1 MFFEE
6 LNKFLYTSKSTA
18 YTLLR
23 ISGIFFSIA
32 SLGMLIYSYGFYH
45 DLEELKEL
53 FFILNLFFSTYV
65 VNYLIRLLYSFHRT
79 EFLNRTW
86 FEGLL
91 MMIIIFNMI
100 FLNFFEMK
108 PVHEAYQMLITNYF
122 FVLILYEFIKISTK
136 INKINLEPAT
146 TFIASFIILIGMG
159 TLLLM
164 LPASTVGTGSMPF
177 IDALFTST
185 SASCVTGLIVVD
197 TGTYF
202 TFKGHFIL
210 LCLIQMGGLG
220 IITFAT
226 FFSSFFAKGTG
237 IKHQSMMQ
245 NIFSSESL
253 LSAQGLFKQIIV
265 ITLLIEGIFAVAIFC
280 TWGNEVYFESLG
292 QKIFYSIFHSVS
304 AFCNAGFSL
313 FSDGLYAPEVRK
325 AYMLHLVI
333 AFTIIFGG
341 LGFPVI
347 EDIFSVKNLRDRLA
361 FPWKDWKLSSK
372 VAIYT
377 SAALILLGMTA
388 FFLLEK
394 NNSLQDMNFMERVI
408 TSFFQSVTTRT
419 AGYNTVDFTKL
430 TEPIII
436 VMIFLMFIGGSSA
449 STAGGIKTSTFYII
463 VVSAIASIRERLRV
477 EIGNRTIPNDL
488 IFKAYS
494 LFAFAVTFNFIA
506 VFLLTITEPAAG
518 FLNLAFEQISAFG
531 TVGLSTGVTAKLS
544 MAGKIII
551 IISMF
556 VGRVGL
562 LTLALTL
569 SRRVITTAYRYP
581 NAHIMVG

>member
-1 MFFEE
+1 MLLEN
-6 LNKFLYTSKSTA
+6 LNKFLYNSKSTV

-23 ISGIFFSIA
+23 ICGLFFSIA
-32 SLGMLIYSYGFYH
+32 SIGVLIYAYGFYH
-45 DLEELKEL
+45 DLEELEKCFL
-53 FFILNLFFSTYV
+53 ILNLLFSTYV
-65 VNYLIRLLYSFHRT
+65 INYLLRLLYSFHRK

-91 MMIIIFNMI
+91 MLLIIFNI
-100 FLNFFEMK
+100 TFLHFFEMK
-108 PVHEAYQMLITNYF
+108 PVNEAYQTLITNYF
-122 FVLILYEFIKISTK
+122 FVLILYEFIKISPR
-136 INKINLEPAT
+136 INKIKLQPTT
-146 TFIASFIILIGMG
+146 TFMVSFILLIGMG

-164 LPASTVGTGSMPF
+164 LPAATVGMGSMPL
-177 IDALFTST
+177 IDALFTAT
-185 SASCVTGLIVVD
+185 SASCVTGLIVED
-197 TGTYF
+197 TATYF
-202 TFKGHFIL
+202 TFKGHCVL

-220 IITFAT
+220 IVTFAT
-226 FFSSFFAKGTG
+226 FFSSFFNKGTG

-253 LSAQGLFKQIIV
+253 LSAQKLFKQIIV
-265 ITLLIEGIFAVAIFC
+265 ITLSIEIIFAVAIFF

-292 QKIFYSIFHSVS
+292 QKIFYSVFHSVS

-313 FSDGLYAPEVRK
+313 FTDGLYAPEVK
-325 AYMLHLVI
+325 TAYMLHLVI

-347 EDIFSVKNLRDRLA
+347 EDIFSLKNLRERLA
-361 FPWKDWKLSSK
+361 YPWKDWKLSSK

-377 SAALILLGMTA
+377 SVALIIFGMIA
-388 FFLLEK
+388 FFLLER
-394 NNSLQDMNFMERVI
+394 NNSLQGMNFMERCI

-436 VMIFLMFIGGSSA
+436 VMIFLMFIGASPA
-449 STAGGIKTSTFYII
+449 STGGGIKTTTFYLI
-463 VVSAIASIRERLRV
+463 VVSAIATIRQRLRV
-477 EIGNRTIPNDL
+477 EIEHRTIPNDL
-488 IFKAYS
+488 LFKAYS

-506 VFLLTITEPAAG
+506 IFFLTITEEGAG
-518 FLNLAFEQISAFG
+518 FLNLVFEQISAFG

-544 MAGKIII
+544 VAGKIII
-551 IISMF
+551 IVSMF

-569 SRRVITTAYRYP
+569 SRRVVTTSYRYP
-581 NAHIMVG
+581 NAHIMIG

>member
-1 MFFEE
+1 MSFEN
-6 LNKFLYTSKSTA
+6 LNKLLYTSKSAA

-23 ISGIFFSIA
+23 IFSISFSIA
-32 SLGMLIYSYGFYH
+32 SVAVLIYAYGFYH
-45 DLEELKEL
+45 ELEELKDL
-53 FFILNLFFSTYV
+53 FFILNFLFGTYV
-65 VNYLIRLLYSFHRT
+65 INYLVRLLYSFHRI
-79 EFLNRTW
+79 EFLNRNW
-86 FEGLL
+86 FEGVL
-91 MMIIIFNMI
+91 MVIIIFNMV
-100 FLNFFEMK
+100 FLHFFEIR

-122 FVLILYEFIKISTK
+122 FVLIVFEFIKISTK
-136 INKINLEPAT
+136 INKIRLEPAT
-146 TFIASFIILIGMG
+146 TFIASFVILIGMG

-245 NIFSSESL
+245 NLFSSESL

-265 ITLLIEGIFAVAIFC
+265 ITLLIEGIFAVAIYF
-280 TWGNEVYFESLG
+280 TWGNEVYFENLG
-292 QKIFYSIFHSVS
+292 QKIFYSVFHSVS

-313 FSDGLYAPEVRK
+313 FTDGLYAPEVRK
-325 AYMLHLVI
+325 AYMLHLAV

-347 EDIFSVKNLRDRLA
+347 EDIFSLKNLRDRLA

-377 SAALILLGMTA
+377 SAALIVFGMVA

-394 NNSLQDMNFMERVI
+394 NNTLNEMNFMERVI

-463 VVSAIASIRERLRV
+463 VVSAIATIRERLRV
-477 EIGNRTIPNDL
+477 EIGHRTIPNDL

-506 VFLLTITEPAAG
+506 VFLLTITEQGAG
-518 FLNLAFEQISAFG
+518 FLNITFEQISAFG
-531 TVGLSTGVTAKLS
+531 TVGLSTGLTPKLS
-544 MAGKIII
+544 VAGKIII
-551 IISMF
+551 ITSMF

-569 SRRVITTAYRYP
+569 SRRVVTTSYRYP
-581 NAHIMVG
+581 NAHIMIG

>member
-6 LNKFLYTSKSTA
+6 LNKFLYTSKSAA
-18 YTLLR
+18 YSLLR
-23 ISGIFFSIA
+23 IFSIFFSIV
-32 SLGMLIYSYGFYH
+32 STGVLIYAYGFYH
-45 DLEELKEL
+45 ELGELKDL
-53 FFILNLFFSTYV
+53 FLILNFLFGTYV
-65 VNYLIRLLYSFHRT
+65 VNYLIRLLYSFHRV
-79 EFLNRTW
+79 EFLNRNW
-86 FEGLL
+86 FEGVL
-91 MMIIIFNMI
+91 MLIIIFNMV
-100 FLNFFEMK
+100 FLHFFEMK
-108 PVHEAYQMLITNYF
+108 PLHEAYQMLITNYF
-122 FVLILYEFIKISTK
+122 FVLIIFEFIKISTK

-146 TFIASFIILIGMG
+146 TFIVSFIILIGMG

-164 LPASTVGTGSMPF
+164 LPASTVGRGSMPF
-177 IDALFTST
+177 IDALFTAT

-202 TFKGHFIL
+202 TTKGHFIL

-237 IKHQSMMQ
+237 IKHQSIMQ
-245 NIFSSESL
+245 NIFRSESL

-265 ITLLIEGIFAVAIFC
+265 ITLLIEGIFAVAIYF
-280 TWGNEVYFESLG
+280 TWGNEVYFENPG

-313 FSDGLYAPEVRK
+313 FTDNLYAPEVRK
-325 AYMLHLVI
+325 AYMLHLVM

-347 EDIFSVKNLRDRLA
+347 EDVFSLKNLRERLA
-361 FPWKDWKLSSK
+361 YPWKDWKLSSK
-372 VAIYT
+372 IAIYT
-377 SAALILLGMTA
+377 SFALIIFGMVA
-388 FFLLEK
+388 FFLLER
-394 NNSLQDMNFMERVI
+394 NNTLQDMNFMERVI

-436 VMIFLMFIGGSSA
+436 VMIFLMFIGGSPA

-463 VVSAIASIRERLRV
+463 VVSAIASIREKSRV

-488 IFKAYS
+488 LFKAYS

-506 VFLLTITEPAAG
+506 VFILTITEPGAG

-531 TVGLSTGVTAKLS
+531 TVGLSTGVTSKLS
-544 MAGKIII
+544 IIGKIII
-551 IISMF
+551 ITSMF

-569 SRRVITTAYRYP
+569 SRRGVSTSYRYP

>member
-1 MFFEE
+1 MFLEN
-6 LNKFLYTSKSTA
+6 LNKLLYNSKSAA
-18 YTLLR
+18 YTILR
-23 ISGIFFSIA
+23 IFSILFSIA
-32 SLGMLIYSYGFYH
+32 SIGVLIYTYGFYH
-45 DLEELKEL
+45 DLEELKKC
-53 FFILNLFFSTYV
+53 FFILNILFFTYV
-65 VNYLIRLLYSFHRT
+65 INYLLRLLYSYHRI

-91 MMIIIFNMI
+91 MLIIIFNMV
-100 FLNFFEMK
+100 FLHFVEMK
-108 PVHEAYQMLITNYF
+108 PLNEAYQMLITNYF
-122 FVLILYEFIKISTK
+122 FVLIIYEFIKISPR
-136 INKINLEPAT
+136 INKIKLQPTT
-146 TFIASFIILIGMG
+146 TFIVSFLLLIGLG

-164 LPASTVGTGSMPF
+164 LPAATVGTGSMPF

-202 TFKGHFIL
+202 TYKGHFIL

-220 IITFAT
+220 IVTFAT
-226 FFSSFFAKGTG
+226 FFSSFFNKGTG

-245 NIFSSESL
+245 NLFSSESL

-265 ITLLIEGIFAVAIFC
+265 ITLSIEIIFAVAIFF

-304 AFCNAGFSL
+304 AFCNAGFSI
-313 FSDGLYAPEVRK
+313 FTDGLYAPEVRQ

-333 AFTIIFGG
+333 AFAIIFGG

-347 EDIFSVKNLRDRLA
+347 EDIFSIKNLRERLA
-361 FPWKDWKLSSK
+361 YPWKDWKLSSK

-377 SAALILLGMTA
+377 SFALI
-388 FFLLEK
+388 FFGTIAYFVLER
-394 NNSLQDMNFMERVI
+394 NNSLQGMNFMERCI
-408 TSFFQSVTTRT
+408 TSFFQSVVTRT

-436 VMIFLMFIGGSSA
+436 VMIFLMFIGASPA
-449 STAGGIKTSTFYII
+449 STGGGIKTTTFYLI
-463 VVSAIASIRERLRV
+463 VVSAIATIRQRLRV
-477 EIGNRTIPNDL
+477 EIQHRTIPNDL
-488 IFKAYS
+488 LFKAYS
-494 LFAFAVTFNFIA
+494 LLAFAVTFNFIA
-506 VFLLTITEPAAG
+506 VFFLSITEPGAG
-518 FLNLAFEQISAFG
+518 FLNLVFEQISAFA
-531 TVGLSTGVTAKLS
+531 TVGLTTGVTTKLS
-544 MAGKIII
+544 MGGKLIII
-551 IISMF
+551 TSMF

-569 SRRVITTAYRYP
+569 SRRVVTTSYRYP
-581 NAHIMVG
+581 NAHIMIG

>member
-1 MFFEE
+1 MFFEN
-6 LNKFLYTSKSTA
+6 LNKLLYSSKSVA

-23 ISGIFFSIA
+23 VSGLFFSIA
-32 SLGMLIYSYGFYH
+32 SVGMLTYAYGFYH
-45 DLEELKEL
+45 ELDELKNL
-53 FFILNLFFSTYV
+53 FFILNLLFGTYV
-65 VNYLIRLLYSFHRT
+65 INYLIRLLYSFHRV

-86 FEGLL
+86 FEGFL
-91 MMIIIFNMI
+91 MLIIVFNMI
-100 FLNFFEMK
+100 FLHFFEMK
-108 PVHEAYQMLITNYF
+108 PLHEAYQMLITNYF
-122 FVLILYEFIKISTK
+122 LVLIIYEFIKLSTK
-136 INKINLEPAT
+136 INKIKLQPAT
-146 TFIASFIILIGMG
+146 TFIASFFILIGMG

-164 LPASTVGTGSMPF
+164 LPASTLGAGSMPF

-185 SASCVTGLIVVD
+185 SASCVTGLTVVD
-197 TGTYF
+197 TGSYF
-202 TFKGHFIL
+202 TVKGHFII

-265 ITLLIEGIFAVAIFC
+265 ITLLIEGIFAIAIFF
-280 TWGNEVYFESLG
+280 TWGKEVYFESLEK
-292 QKIFYSIFHSVS
+292 KIFYSVFHSVS

-313 FSDGLYAPEVRK
+313 FTDGFYAPEVRK
-325 AYMLHLVI
+325 AYMLHLVV

-347 EDIFSVKNLRDRLA
+347 EDVFSFKNLRERLA
-361 FPWKDWKLSSK
+361 YPWKDWKLSSK
-372 VAIYT
+372 IAIYT
-377 SAALILLGMTA
+377 SAALVVFGAIA
-388 FFLLEK
+388 FFLLER
-394 NNSLQDMNFMERVI
+394 NNTLEGMNFMERVI
-408 TSFFQSVTTRT
+408 ISFFQSVTTRT
-419 AGYNTVDFTKL
+419 AGYNTVDFSKL

-463 VVSAIASIRERLRV
+463 VISAFATIRERLRV
-477 EIGNRTIPNDL
+477 ETGNRTIPNDL

-494 LFAFAVTFNFIA
+494 LFAFAVTFNFIS
-506 VFLLTITEPAAG
+506 VFVLTITEQGAG
-518 FLNLAFEQISAFG
+518 FLNITFEQVSAFG
-531 TVGLSTGVTAKLS
+531 TVGLSTGLTPKLS
-544 MAGKIII
+544 VAGKIII
-551 IISMF
+551 ITSMF

-569 SRRVITTAYRYP
+569 SRRVATTSYRYP
-581 NAHIMVG
+581 NAHIMIG

>member
-1 MFFEE
+1 MFFEN
-6 LNKFLYTSKSTA
+6 LNKLLYGTKSRA

-23 ISGIFFSIA
+23 ILGLFFSIA
-32 SLGMLIYSYGFYH
+32 SIGVLIYSYGFYH
-45 DLEELKEL
+45 ELEELKDL
-53 FFILNLFFSTYV
+53 FLILNFLFGTYV
-65 VNYLIRLLYSFHRT
+65 INYLIRLLYSFHRV

-91 MMIIIFNMI
+91 MVIIIFNMI
-100 FLNFFEMK
+100 FLHFFEMQ
-108 PVHEAYQMLITNYF
+108 PMHEAYQMLITNYF
-122 FVLILYEFIKISTK
+122 FVLIIYEFIKISTK

-146 TFIASFIILIGMG
+146 TFIVSFFILIGMG

-164 LPASTVGTGSMPF
+164 LPASTIGAGSMPF

-253 LSAQGLFKQIIV
+253 LSAQGLFKQIII
-265 ITLLIEGIFAVAIFC
+265 ITLSIEIIFAIAIFF
-280 TWGNEVYFESLG
+280 TWGNEVYFENFG
-292 QKIFYSIFHSVS
+292 QKIFYSVFHSVS

-313 FSDGLYAPEVRK
+313 FTDGLYAPEVRK
-325 AYMLHLVI
+325 AYMLHLVV

-347 EDIFSVKNLRDRLA
+347 EDIFSLKNLRDRLA
-361 FPWKDWKLSSK
+361 YPWKDWKLSSK

-377 SAALILLGMTA
+377 SAALIVLGMIA

-394 NNSLQDMNFMERVI
+394 NNSLKEMNFMERVI

-419 AGYNTVDFTKL
+419 AGYNTVDFSRL

-463 VVSAIASIRERLRV
+463 VVSAIATIRERLRV

-488 IFKAYS
+488 LFKAYS

-506 VFLLTITEPAAG
+506 VFLLTITEQGAG
-518 FLNLAFEQISAFG
+518 FLNITFEQISAFG
-531 TVGLSTGVTAKLS
+531 TVGLSTGLTSKLS
-544 MAGKIII
+544 VAGKIII

-569 SRRVITTAYRYP
+569 SRRAVTTAYRYP
-581 NAHIMVG
+581 NAHIMIG